1 MESFDFGGSKEDY
14 AKAKKVA
21 KRAVFIAT
29 RKGLDEKFS
38 NKDDVALFRIAKQ
51 IRKQNQNIVGQKCV
65 KDDDNKLAYSNTAK
79 KNAWQQHY
87 QLLFNVEFPWDDTSL
102 SQIEP
107 SIGPALVITANMVLS
122 SIEEM
127 KLGKSHGHSNVMME
141 ILKALPGQCSQLI
154 ADLINAIVNPLS
166 SNITKWSNTLK
177 QFVGNLSTLKGLK
190 KE

>member
-51 IRKQNQNIVGQKCV
+51 IRKQNQDIAAQKCV
-65 KDDDNKLAYSNTAK
+65 KDDDNKVAYSNTAT

-87 QLLFNVEFPWDDTSL
+87 QLLFNVEFPWDETSL

-127 KLGKSHGHSNVMME
+127 KLGKSPGHSNVMME
-141 ILKALPGQCSQLI
+141 ILKALPDQCSQLI